1 MNVSKSLRY
10 LWANELDK
18 VYAPPGSFL
27 TIRAAS
33 VLFACVFLASVE
45 QWLVIHTASSGSLS
59 PLFHH
64 QLTTPW
70 FILLSQRSE
79 LSAFLNS
86 SSNQVTVLQ
95 KLQKPWQRKETNG
108 TQRCRK
114 NKVYQHLCRLRGVT
128 SESEPQVFVLSNFYT
143 MQGLVFPAPDLP
155 PFPSRQKLRN
165 WESKV
170 TEAELISNAWN
181 TDSKAAGLDIGYI
194 VATLL

>member
-86 SSNQVTVLQ
+86 SSNQVTEPHVAGFYFAST
-95 KLQKPWQRKETNG
+95 PFIG
-108 TQRCRK
+108 TSPFSSAMLK
-114 NKVYQHLCRLRGVT
+114 NQPQNRWLKILTIYSLTILSHCNFLCI
-128 SESEPQVFVLSNFYT
+128 
-143 MQGLVFPAPDLP
+143 
-155 PFPSRQKLRN
+155 SRSWLACVQ
-165 WESKV
+165 
-170 TEAELISNAWN
+170 
-181 TDSKAAGLDIGYI
+181 
-194 VATLL
+194 